1 MAGPQTIPHAYR
13 HLYRKGLQA
22 IRYAKPQR
30 YVLRDVIRSAFRSSP
45 ASDFDPDKV
54 ARTLQFL
61 QHAADCT
68 GFEHRIVKNLLM
80 VRYWERPEAQ
90 VHRSF
95 MLERLTPEHVY
106 LYKSTNKHIDETVKM
121 LNETLGTCLR

>member
-1 MAGPQTIPHAYR
+1 MAGPQTVPHAYR

-30 YVLRDVIRSAFRSSP
+30 YVLRDIIRSAFRSSP

-90 VHRSF
+90 VHRS
-95 MLERLTPEHVY
+95 L
-106 LYKSTNKHIDETVKM
+106 
-121 LNETLGTCLR
+121 